1 MPLVFVYYANDKPL
15 GPDYYQAISNLVY
28 SLDT

>member
-1 MPLVFVYYANDKPL
+1 VFVCYDMDKAL
-15 GPDYYQAISNLVY
+15 GADYFRTVSNLVY